1 MTKAYA
7 RSAGAAPPSVGGL
20 GAAGLPAV
28 GPVDGLDQ
36 LLLGHRRAALDAEAL
51 GQIVEMPLR
60 GVGIHTAGGPPAW
73 PGRRATLGGLV
84 VRQTLVL
91 LGLPVV
97 GDLLEAVL
105 DGCRRRYAGRARRTA
120 PRRIPAS
127 WRRCA
132 VPSIASAAR
141 WTGCRRVDPSA

>member
-7 RSAGAAPPSVGGL
+7 RSAVPAPPSVGGS

-36 LLLGHRRAALDAEAL
+36 LLLGHRRAVLDAEAL
-51 GQIVEMPLR
+51 DQIVEMPLR
-60 GVGIHTAGGPPAW
+60 GVGILTAGGPPAW
-73 PGRRATLGGLV
+73 PGRRATLGGMV

-97 GDLLEAVL
+97 SDLLEAVL
-105 DGCRRRYAGRARRTA
+105 EAVEGGTPGGLALRRTA

-132 VPSIASAAR
+132 VP
-141 WTGCRRVDPSA
+141 CLL